1 MQMRLPFFPEEGLQ
15 IDAEEV
21 LQWQSFGTDDKS
33 AGDMLGVE
41 FLELFVAIGIVGTAA
56 LDLNGHQSLSLLED
70 VIAFFFFVIA
80 PIEKFESVQK

>member
-1 MQMRLPFFPEEGLQ
+1 
-15 IDAEEV
+15 
-21 LQWQSFGTDDKS
+21 
-33 AGDMLGVE
+33 MLGVE

-56 LDLNGHQSLSLLED
+56 LDLNSNQSLSLLED